1 MSLFQGLRI
10 SGSALTANRLRLDVI
25 ASNIANADT
34 TRARLVDGN
43 WEPYRKKTISMAPA
57 TSNSFASHLE
67 AAMGKQ
73 SELAGVKV
81 TSITEDPSPFR
92 RVYDPDHPDADADG
106 YVNLPNVDILKE
118 MVDLISATRSYEANV
133 TALNATKAMYIKAL
147 EIGK

>member
-118 MVDLISATRSYEANV
+118 MVDLISATRSDRKSV
-133 TALNATKAMYIKAL
+133 V
-147 EIGK
+147 